1 MIEFIKLDATSM
13 VPKYVQIID
22 SIIHNITIGNM
33 KNGDKIPSINKLSEE
48 FYLSR
53 DTVERAYGVLKKRNV
68 LVSVYGKGTYISDVH
83 MLTKKKVLF
92 LVNKMSP
99 FKMKVYHAFT
109 KEIGEDYSSDLY
121 NYHCDE
127 SLFLDLMA
135 KHKSDYDYYVI
146 MPHFRTETL
155 LHATI
160 TSKVNKVISS
170 LPKDK
175 LIVLDNKD
183 HQLKGDF
190 VEVFQ
195 DFKKD
200 IITALNLGKEKI
212 SKYKKLTL
220 VYPRSTFYPYPIK
233 IVTGF
238 KEFCGLNNF
247 EFEIIEEVSSET
259 IIENKNLYI
268 TIEENDLVKIVNKVR
283 SSKFKLGKNIGVI
296 SYNETPLKKLLGIS
310 VITTDFDAM
319 GQEAAKMIVSNKKQK
334 IKTSFNLIERDS
346 L

>member
-1 MIEFIKLDATSM
+1 MIEFIKLDAASM
-13 VPKYVQIID
+13 VPKYMQIIN
-22 SIIHNITIGNM
+22 SIIHNISIGNM

-68 LVSVYGKGTYISDVH
+68 LVSVYGKGTYISDAH
-83 MLTKKKVLF
+83 LLTKKKVLF

-99 FKMKVYHAFT
+99 FKMKVYNSFT
-109 KEIGEDYSSDLY
+109 KEIGDNYTSDLY

-127 SLFLDLMA
+127 SLFLDLIA

-155 LHATI
+155 LHTTI
-160 TSKVNKVISS
+160 TSKVNNAINM

-183 HQLKGDF
+183 HQINGDF
-190 VEVFQ
+190 IEVSQ
-195 DFKKD
+195 DYEND
-200 IITALNLGKEKI
+200 IIDALNLGKEKI
-212 SKYKKLTL
+212 TKYTKLTL
-220 VYPRSTFYPYPIK
+220 VYPSATFYPYPIK
-233 IVTGF
+233 ILTGF
-238 KEFCGLNNF
+238 KQFCVQNNF
-247 EFEIIEEVSSET
+247 KFEIIEEVSNET
-259 IIENKNLYI
+259 KINSKNLYI

-283 SSKFKLGKNIGVI
+283 SSKSILGKDIGVI
-296 SYNETPLKKLLGIS
+296 SYNDTPLKKLLGIT
-310 VITTDFDAM
+310 VITADFEAM
-319 GQEAAKMIVSNKKQK
+319 GQEAAKMIFSNKKQK
-334 IKTSFNLIERDS
+334 LKASFNLIERES